1 MAPRLAELLKNA
13 SPELLDLRETNFKLY
28 KEAFDRGRKAEARRA
43 KYVEEERREQR
54 LRWCSK

>member
-13 SPELLDLRETNFKLY
+13 SPELLNLRETNFKLY

-43 KYVEEERREQR
+43 RSIEQERREQGLQSVGR
-54 LRWCSK
+54 